1 MAEPDNTEVH
11 TVSMMSLLGEGVVFG
26 VAATVS
32 PVVVQRLVVGSLVE
46 IGWYSNTTM
55 DKGVVLLEQAWVF
68 WLRDN
73 LEDLEMGAR
82 CAEKAV
88 VLLSWQQL
96 CGFAWY
102 WRFMC
107 EHRLLMLQV
116 QGTMVRVG
124 EEWMVGR
131 REGAGR

>member
-1 MAEPDNTEVH
+1 MDN
-11 TVSMMSLLGEGVVFG
+11 
-26 VAATVS
+26 
-32 PVVVQRLVVGSLVE
+32 
-46 IGWYSNTTM
+46 
-55 DKGVVLLEQAWVF
+55 GVVLLEQAWVF
-68 WLRDN
+68 WLEDN

-96 CGFAWY
+96 CGLAWY

-107 EHRLLMLQV
+107 AHRLLMLQV

>member
-1 MAEPDNTEVH
+1 M
-11 TVSMMSLLGEGVVFG
+11 
-26 VAATVS
+26 
-32 PVVVQRLVVGSLVE
+32 
-46 IGWYSNTTM
+46 
-55 DKGVVLLEQAWVF
+55 VLLEQAWVF

-131 REGAGR
+131 REGGSGTRGHQSCINFFYFPGQLLFLPEKL